1 MGRLHSWLGAARR
14 SRRIRVGAAVIVVLA
29 LGAAGTAIFATQS
42 PTPGPL
48 SPTASTRAVA
58 LGDSVPYGHGLHNPY
73 RTPQVGLP
81 EGWVSQGPSA
91 LAYPSRVASA
101 LGLTMSVRTTNC
113 DLTGDQL
120 AVSGAVAD
128 AADNTS
134 PDGQCLHPAG
144 PARNLTEEITA
155 ADLAQHPARL
165 VLLQDGADDIDF
177 ASCLEYELARVPV
190 LGTNLDIGTEC
201 AVNGAVTPA
210 LAAKLADVRASLAR
224 AVETVARH
232 ATQVVVLD
240 YYQPIP
246 SPAQISGSASAP
258 ALHSNLV
265 CAGLKDDPGP
275 TYAAAQV
282 VLRALNTAI
291 AGAVTDARS
300 AHVKN
305 VVLVHLASSFDG
317 HGLCTADPWVFSGEP
332 VPDTTLA
339 AVAEHVLAAK
349 ACNETKVLHGALS
362 CASLAAQA
370 RLAEQ
375 ELTAYVWR
383 AVHPTVTGQAAIA
396 TTVLQQLHGR
406 VA

>member
-14 SRRIRVGAAVIVVLA
+14 SRRTWVAAAAVLA
-29 LGAAGTAIFATQS
+29 LAAAGGATLATRT
-42 PTPGPL
+42 PTPTPAPP
-48 SPTASTRAVA
+48 SPSPSTRAVA

-81 EGWVSQGPSA
+81 RGWVSQGPSA
-91 LAYPSRVASA
+91 LAYPSRVATA

-120 AVSGAVAD
+120 AISGAVAD
-128 AADNTS
+128 PADNTG
-134 PDGQCLHPAG
+134 PDGQCPHPPG
-144 PARNLTEEITA
+144 RARNLSDEITA

-177 ASCLEYELARVPV
+177 ASCLEHELARVPV

-201 AVNGAVTPA
+201 VVNGAVTPA
-210 LAAKLADVRASLAR
+210 LAAELADVRASLAR
-224 AVETVARH
+224 AIKTVASH
-232 ATQVVVLD
+232 AVRVVVLD

-246 SPAQISGSASAP
+246 SPAQISGGASAP
-258 ALHSNLV
+258 TLHTNVV

-282 VLRALNTAI
+282 VLGALNTAI

-305 VVLVHLASSFDG
+305 VVLVDLASSFDG
-317 HGLCTADPWVFSGEP
+317 HGICTADPWVFSGEP

-349 ACNETKVLHGALS
+349 ACNETKVLHGAVS
-362 CASLAAQA
+362 CAPLVAQA
-370 RLAEQ
+370 QRAER

-383 AVHPTVTGQAAIA
+383 AVHPTATGQAAIA
-396 TTVLQQLHGR
+396 TAVLQQLPER
-406 VA
+406 AR